1 MGKRSKTPREANLLD
16 LVPERIGMSEPG
28 EGALVTLLMPRFR
41 HAFLRRLVEPRLR
54 PDRRYFKLHLD
65 DIGSAVWEL
74 CDGKRTV
81 REIAE
86 TLAARFPDKLANQP
100 YERLGTFL
108 QQLERGRFISFV
120 NLEKC
125 LSERGR

>member
-1 MGKRSKTPREANLLD
+1 MC
-16 LVPERIGMSEPG
+16 EPG
-28 EGALVTLLMPRFR
+28 EGALVTLIMPRFR
-41 HAFLRRLVEPRLR
+41 NSFLRRLVEPRLR
-54 PDRRYFKLHLD
+54 PERRYFKLRLD
-65 DIGSAVWEL
+65 DVGSAVWEL

-86 TLAARFPDKLANQP
+86 TLAARFPDTMANQP

-120 NLEKC
+120 NLREC